1 MMITTVRGRFA
12 EFEGTIVVDED
23 RLAEATVEVTMKA
36 ASLDSHLELRD
47 HFLRDDLLHVERYPS
62 VTFRSTR
69 ISGSKEK
76 LSVTGDLTIRDV
88 TRPITLDVKRERMV
102 KDAEGKTRSSFSASG
117 KFDRKDFGLTWNAA
131 MEMGGV
137 LVSDVIKIEIAAQ
150 AVLVG

>member
-1 MMITTVRGRFA
+1 M
-12 EFEGTIVVDED
+12 
-23 RLAEATVEVTMKA
+23 
-36 ASLDSHLELRD
+36 
-47 HFLRDDLLHVERYPS
+47 
-62 VTFRSTR
+62 TFRSTR
-69 ISGSKEK
+69 ISGAKEK

-117 KFDRKDFGLTWNAA
+117 EFDRKDFGLTWNAA